1 MRTSCILRILLPIGV
16 AVVAVAGCNADDK
29 RELGEQDVR
38 DSLRASVED
47 VLTERSTSVDGGLDC
62 TSTIGSDGAV
72 EGSCSGTTASGE
84 AVVLRYVGLADIDA
98 ETCSATMAVSI
109 GGVALDD
116 RAGVDCFAG

>member
-1 MRTSCILRILLPIGV
+1 MRTRCIVRILLPIGV
-16 AVVAVAGCNADDK
+16 ALIAVAGCNADDK

-47 VLTERSTSVDGGLDC
+47 VLAERSTSVEGQLDC
-62 TSTIGSDGAV
+62 TSTIGADGAV

-84 AVVLRYVGLADIDA
+84 PVVVRYAGVADIGA
-98 ETCSATMAVSI
+98 ETCSATMTVTI
-109 GGVALDD
+109 GGGALPD